1 MKSKRRKADDTPF
14 AAFGQQ
20 LENLRLQRGISQV
33 QLAEAMGMGQS
44 ALSHLERRADIH
56 LSTLTEYVD
65 SLGGLLS
72 IEVKFRDGETIKLM
86 DRSRSLAVAD
96 MSGLAEADR
105 QMALPA
111 ILGPEQRRPSR
122 DVLFSIR
129 PAHAEKIL
137 TGNKTVE
144 LRRRFASAVTP
155 GTLALIYSTSP
166 TSALT
171 GSAKIKAVQC
181 TDLRT
186 LWKTHRKGACL
197 DKSDFEAY
205 FAGLERGYAIILN
218 SARPLERP
226 VGLTELR
233 KRFGFEPP
241 QSYQYASPRIRGL
254 VENERPQAPH

>member
-1 MKSKRRKADDTPF
+1 MNSKRRKSEDTPF
-14 AAFGQQ
+14 TGFGAQ

-56 LSTLTEYVD
+56 LSTLTEYIHA
-65 SLGGLLS
+65 LGGLLS
-72 IEVKFRDGETIKLM
+72 MEVKFRNGETVKLL
-86 DRSRSLAVAD
+86 DDGRASVNAD
-96 MSGLAEADR
+96 LSGLVEDDR
-105 QMALPA
+105 QMALPT
-111 ILGPEQRRPSR
+111 IIGPEQRRPSR

-171 GSAKIKAVQC
+171 GSARIKAVQC
-181 TDLRT
+181 TDLTT
-186 LWKTHRKGACL
+186 LWKTHRKAACL

-205 FAGLERGYAIILN
+205 FTGLERGYAIILE
-218 SARPLERP
+218 SARALERP

-254 VENERPQAPH
+254 IENERPQAPH